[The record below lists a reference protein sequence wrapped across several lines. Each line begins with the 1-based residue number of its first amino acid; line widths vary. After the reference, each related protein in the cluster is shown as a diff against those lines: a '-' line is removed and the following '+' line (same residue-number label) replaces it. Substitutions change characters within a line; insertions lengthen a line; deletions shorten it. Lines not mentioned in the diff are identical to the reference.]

1 MTSAARESAVHGA
14 AGRRAR
20 IDQAADLQRPA
31 ASARS
36 RMTANTRH
44 LSEIDRRSTFVH
56 GAGAAE
62 DDMGL
67 VILAVARAKEGDG
80 SALRFLYTRYYED
93 VRRYVKSILRDHH
106 EAEDVTQG
114 VFLKLMF
121 VVQGYE
127 PRGVPFAA
135 WLLRVARNAAVD
147 NLRAKRTVPTE
158 NVRLSDDARDQTAF
172 EHREVLKDALARLPH
187 EQREVV
193 VLRYV
198 AGLAPREIAELL
210 HKTHSS
216 VHGLQHR
223 GRQALKAALEEV
235 GSKPLTA

>member
-1 MTSAARESAVHGA
+1 M
-14 AGRRAR
+14 
-20 IDQAADLQRPA
+20 
-31 ASARS
+31 
-36 RMTANTRH
+36 MTANVRH
-44 LSEIDRRSTFVH
+44 LSETDHRSTFVH
-56 GAGAAE
+56 GATE

-67 VILAVARAKEGDG
+67 VMLAVARAKEGDG

-114 VFLKLMF
+114 VFLKLMS
-121 VVQGYE
+121 VVQCYE

-147 NLRAKRTVPTE
+147 NLRAKRTLPTGDI
-158 NVRLSDDARDQTAF
+158 RLSHDAQDQIAF
-172 EHREVLKDALARLPH
+172 EHRETLKDALARLPH

-198 AGLAPREIAELL
+198 AGLAPSEIAELL
-210 HKTHSS
+210 QKTHSS

-223 GRQALKAALEEV
+223 GRRALKAALEEL
-235 GSKPLTA
+235 GSTPLTA

>member
-1 MTSAARESAVHGA
+1 
-14 AGRRAR
+14 
-20 IDQAADLQRPA
+20 
-31 ASARS
+31 
-36 RMTANTRH
+36 MTANIRH
-44 LSEIDRRSTFVH
+44 L
-56 GAGAAE
+56 GPAE

-67 VILAVARAKEGDG
+67 VMLAVARAKEGDG
-80 SALRFLYTRYYED
+80 SAVRFLYTRYYED

-106 EAEDVTQG
+106 EAEDVTQA
-114 VFLKLMF
+114 VFLKL
-121 VVQGYE
+121 VPAVQGYE

-147 NLRAKRTVPTE
+147 NLRAKRALPTE
-158 NVRLSDDARDQTAF
+158 NVRLSDDARDQNAF
-172 EHREVLKDALARLPH
+172 EDREVLKDALARLPH

-223 GRQALKAALEEV
+223 GRRALKAALEEV